1 MLTPS
6 DEPLGII
13 IAKFVPHGSPFVICM
28 VVRVRPTEPEEVF
41 CTYRPPVGR
50 FITRLFQVIRGEH
63 PDQMP
68 VECGAWVEARM
79 VQVVFLE
86 EQFHRSVGEGQDFPH
101 HSFEGQILNLLVRS
115 VVAQFTTANTAF
127 SGEGDEGADVRHFCA
142 TVGDLLVGKQCSG
155 GMFGRPNLERDM
167 VTIVDSA

>member
-6 DEPLGII
+6 DDSLGIV
-13 IAKFVPHGSPFVICM
+13 IAKFVPHGSPFVICR
-28 VVRVRPTEPEEVF
+28 VVRIRPTKPEEVF

-50 FITRLFQVIRGEH
+50 FITRLFQGVRGEH

-68 VECGAWVEARM
+68 VECGACVEARM

-86 EQFHRSVGEGQDFPH
+86 EQFYRSVGEGQDFPH
-101 HSFEGQILNLLVRS
+101 HSFEGQNLDLLVRIGPLI
-115 VVAQFTTANTAF
+115 TTNTAF

-142 TVGDLLVGKQCSG
+142 TVDVLFVGEQRSG
-155 GMFGRPNLERDM
+155 TKLGRPATLERGT
-167 VTIVDSA
+167 VTVVDST